1 VISLVLWSLTC
12 ILIGVV
18 LALLAMLPIL
28 STAIVLRVVRC
39 RPGHVRL
46 RIHLFPGVAPTL
58 ARIAECSGVSRGD
71 AVMIVAAFVKAFL
84 DPGRPTD
91 LDDRGAAVLESVLKV
106 VEFPDGG
113 DGDDFGV
120 TIGGDDDDDDEGV
133 ELTFGVE
140 VIG

>member
-46 RIHLFPGVAPTL
+46 RVHLSPGVAPTL
-58 ARIAECSGVSRGD
+58 ARIAECSGLSRGD
-71 AVMIVAAFVKAFL
+71 AVMIVAAFVKAFM
-84 DPGRPTD
+84 DPDRPTA
-91 LDDRGAAVLESVLKV
+91 LDERGAAVLESVLKV

-120 TIGGDDDDDDEGV
+120 TIGGNGDDDEGV

-140 VIG
+140 VVG